1 MLHENGHTQGVP
13 KQLSSR
19 LNLSIVSKKKMVLL
33 LTDKALFYCFINQEI
48 ILDNL
53 TSEMELTTNLSIYE
67 KHIKEKVTKMVY
79 KYKPLCSSS
88 FVQP

>member
-1 MLHENGHTQGVP
+1 
-13 KQLSSR
+13 
-19 LNLSIVSKKKMVLL
+19 MVLL

-67 KHIKEKVTKMVY
+67 KLIKEKVPKMLY
-79 KYKPLCSSS
+79 KYKPLCSGS